1 LSIFSRERERSLSA
15 AEALQ
20 ATKRMH
26 LPVISFVGEQYS
38 GLSSLTMAQC
48 RNRYEAILGADS
60 EHV

>member
-1 LSIFSRERERSLSA
+1 LSISSRERELSLSA

-48 RNRYEAILGADS
+48 
-60 EHV
+60 